1 VFHGS
6 RCLTVA
12 QARQYYLQEY
22 LRDDHARG
30 PRAEVVGVWLGRGA
44 ESLGL
49 KGPVQE
55 PDFVALLEGKSG
67 KGGSQLV
74 QSQVGTGKHR
84 AAWDFGCSTDKSVS
98 IAALVGGDEAIL
110 EAYRKAVLKG
120 FFELERFAQVDQVRH
135 GLRRKETTGSMV
147 AARFEHKTNR
157 KADPHLHNHIVVMN
171 MTQTA
176 DGCWRALVEREV
188 FGALPLATAVHRAE
202 LARLL
207 GELGYRVLV
216 RPDGRV
222 GIDGLTKEQLDH
234 FSRRRKEVEAYLL
247 KYGLSGPRAA
257 ERAALNTREAKARD
271 VDPATL
277 VASWMERARNLGID
291 LRGLRERCSD
301 VRVVGAETVRA
312 AARESVAFALAHV
325 SQTRAVFQEREIE
338 VVALNHGLGRIVV
351 EDVRAAV
358 QEQEGVIRMRDF
370 RLPSDLL
377 TTRQALRLE
386 KRAIDLMRAGQD
398 VGFALRGSFRPPR
411 ELGPDQERV
420 VRFVLDGR
428 DHVIGL
434 RAREGTRKPSALSAL
449 REAAEGCGW
458 RVGVLSPEWLATNQP
473 PDAGFDVAV
482 GAPGRG
488 DSNPHPRELWIVDS
502 ADRLSSK
509 LAVSILEKASETGAK
524 VVLVGDPQRC
534 HPVEVGNPF
543 AYLRRAGLRTH
554 GLYPSGR
561 QQDRVLREVVAR
573 TSEGRDAEAI
583 AALGDG
589 GRILEIANVKDRH
602 QAIVNEFLKAPESL
616 VIVARNDERIELNRL
631 IREALIAA
639 GKVEGSG
646 SAVPVAV
653 SRGLTEAQ
661 KGDARSYEVGDR
673 IRFLERWS
681 RHGIARGS
689 EGRVLAVD
697 QSRNRIAVQSGDG
710 RIFDYDPRR
719 CRCVEVSAIEAQ
731 HFAVGD
737 RVQLRAFRKPRAAS
751 GEFGTIRSLDPGR
764 IHILLDRGRWTRLR
778 RGEEPLPLTHAYAI
792 VSPRELGKTVDRVL
806 LSVDTSVPPELV
818 NRELFFFSIVTARRE
833 ALVFTDNQKDL
844 AAAVGREADRSSGAH
859 SMRRRKLR
867 GKSRDEGHRLQLER
881 ARLDD
886 GARAGIDADRANG
899 GPRTGVERGD
909 GKPRGPLPLANRQG
923 AAAPHNAGRARE
935 AARHAGGARQ
945 EARGP
950 GRPQRA
956 ATASP
961 LRTAE
966 RVSPACDGA
975 DGAGGDRRARP
986 GGSGGRAAARASAA
1000 GYRGLEAGGGP
1011 LAEGPHG
1018 DDRAPDYASDRGPGV
1033 PALAVSRGAS
1043 REPAPGSGS
1052 EPDRPRARTGK
1063 PGLPPLS
1070 GVLERVRALER
1081 LDEERALRP
1090 RPAPRVDRELER
1102 DR

>member
-12 QARQYYLQEY
+12 QAREYYLQEY
-22 LRDDHARG
+22 SRDDHARG

-55 PDFVALLEGKSG
+55 ADFVALLEGKSG
-67 KGGSQLV
+67 GGSQLV
-74 QSQVGTGKHR
+74 QSQVGTGRHR

-98 IAALVGGDEAIL
+98 IAALVGGDEAVL

-120 FFELERFAQVDQVRH
+120 FIELERFAQVDQVH
-135 GLRRKETTGSMV
+135 DGLRRKETTGSMV
-147 AARFEHKTNR
+147 AARFDHKTNR
-157 KADPHLHNHIVVMN
+157 KADPHLHSHIVVMN
-171 MTQTA
+171 MTRTG

-207 GELGYRVLV
+207 GELGYRVVV

-247 KYGLSGPRAA
+247 KHGLSGPRAA
-257 ERAALNTREAKARD
+257 ERAALNTREAKARE

-277 VASWMERARNLGID
+277 LASWTERARNLGID
-291 LRGLRERCSD
+291 LRGLQERCSE
-301 VRVVGAETVRA
+301 VRVVSAETVRA

-325 SQTRAVFQEREIE
+325 SQTRAVFQEREL
-338 VVALNHGLGRIVV
+338 VVAALNHGLGRIVA

-358 QEQEGVIRMRDF
+358 QELEGVIRMKDS

-386 KRAIDLMRAGQD
+386 KRTIDLMRAGQD
-398 VGFALRGSFRPPR
+398 VGFAPRGSFRPPR
-411 ELGPDQERV
+411 DLGPDQERV

-458 RVGVLSPEWLATNQP
+458 RVRLLSREGPATNLL

-482 GAPGRG
+482 GGGGKG
-488 DSNPHPRELWIVDS
+488 DSTPHPPELWIVDN
-502 ADRLSSK
+502 ADRLSSQ
-509 LAVSILEKASETGAK
+509 LAVSILEKASQTGAK

-534 HPVEVGNPF
+534 HPVEAGNPF

-573 TSEGRDAEAI
+573 TSEGRDREAI
-583 AALGDG
+583 AALADK
-589 GRILEIANVKDRH
+589 GRILEIANLKDRH
-602 QAIVNEFLKAPESL
+602 QAIVNEVRKAPGSL

-639 GKVEGSG
+639 GRVEGSG
-646 SAVPVAV
+646 SLVPVAV
-653 SRGLTEAQ
+653 SRGLTEPE
-661 KGDARSYEVGDR
+661 KGDARRYEVGDR
-673 IRFLERWS
+673 IRFRERWS
-681 RHGIARGS
+681 RHGIKRGS
-689 EGRVLAVD
+689 EGRVLSVD
-697 QSRNRIAVQSGDG
+697 LSRNRIAVESGDG
-710 RIFDYDPRR
+710 HVFEYDPRR
-719 CRCVEVSAIEAQ
+719 CPSVEVSAIEAH

-737 RVQLRAFRKPRAAS
+737 RVQLGALRKPRAAS
-751 GEFGTIRSLDPGR
+751 GEFGTIRSLDPGG
-764 IHILLDRGRWTRLR
+764 IHILLDSGRSTRLR

-792 VSPRELGKTVDRVL
+792 VSPRELGKAVDRVL
-806 LSVDTSVPPELV
+806 LSVDTSVPRELV

-833 ALVFTDNQKDL
+833 ALVFTDSQKDL
-844 AAAVGREADRSSGAH
+844 AAAVGRQADESSGAR

-867 GKSRDEGHRLQLER
+867 GKSRDERHGLELGR
-881 ARLDD
+881 PRLDD
-886 GARAGIDADRANG
+886 GARAGIHADRANG

-909 GKPRGPLPLANRQG
+909 GKPGGPLPAADRQG
-923 AAAPHNAGRARE
+923 AAAPHDAGRARE
-935 AARHAGGARQ
+935 AARRAGGEGQ

-950 GRPQRA
+950 GGPERA
-956 ATASP
+956 TTASP
-961 LRTAE
+961 LRASE
-966 RVSPACDGA
+966 RVSPARDGT
-975 DGAGGDRRARP
+975 DRTLGDRRAHP
-986 GGSGGRAAARASAA
+986 GGNGGRAAARPSAA

-1011 LAEGPHG
+1011 RAESPDG
-1018 DDRAPDYASDRGPGV
+1018 DDRAPDDASDRAPGV
-1033 PALAVSRGAS
+1033 GALAVSQGAR
-1043 REPAPGSGS
+1043 REPAPRSGS

-1063 PGLPPLS
+1063 PSLPPLS

-1081 LDEERALRP
+1081 RDEERALRP
-1090 RPAPRVDRELER
+1090 QPAPRVDRGLER

>member
-12 QARQYYLQEY
+12 QAREYYLQEY
-22 LRDDHARG
+22 SRDDHARG
-30 PRAEVVGVWLGRGA
+30 PRAEVAGVWLGRGA

-49 KGPVQE
+49 KGLVQE
-55 PDFVALLEGKSG
+55 ADFVALLEGKSG
-67 KGGSQLV
+67 EGGSQLV
-74 QSQVGTGKHR
+74 HSQVGTGKHR

-98 IAALVGGDEAIL
+98 IAALVGGDEAVL

-120 FFELERFAQVDQVRH
+120 FFELERFAQVDQVH
-135 GLRRKETTGSMV
+135 DGLRRKKTTGSMV

-157 KADPHLHNHIVVMN
+157 KADPHLHSHIVVMN

-207 GELGYRVLV
+207 GGLGYRVVV

-247 KYGLSGPRAA
+247 KHGLSGPRAA

-277 VASWMERARNLGID
+277 LASWTERARNLGID
-291 LRGLRERCSD
+291 LRGLQERCSEG
-301 VRVVGAETVRA
+301 RVVAAETVRA

-325 SQTRAVFQEREIE
+325 AQTRAVFQERELE
-338 VVALNHGLGRIVV
+338 VAALNHGLGRIVV

-358 QEQEGVIRMRDF
+358 QEQEGVIRMRDS

-398 VGFALRGSFRPPR
+398 VGFALHGSFRPPR

-428 DHVIGL
+428 DHVSGL

-449 REAAEGCGW
+449 REAAEECGW
-458 RVGVLSPEWLATNQP
+458 RVRVLSPEGPAANQL
-473 PDAGFDVAV
+473 PDPGFDVAV
-482 GAPGRG
+482 ARGRS

-509 LAVSILEKASETGAK
+509 LAVSILEKASHTGAK

-534 HPVEVGNPF
+534 HPVEAGNPF

-573 TSEGRDAEAI
+573 ASEGRGPEAI
-583 AALGDG
+583 TALGDK
-589 GRILEIANVKDRH
+589 GRILEIANLKDRH
-602 QAIVNEFLKAPESL
+602 QAIVNEVLKAPESL

-639 GKVEGSG
+639 GRVEGSG
-646 SAVPVAV
+646 SAVPVA
-653 SRGLTEAQ
+653 EARE
-661 KGDARSYEVGDR
+661 GDARSYKVGDR

-681 RHGIARGS
+681 RQGIARGS

-697 QSRNRIAVQSGDG
+697 RSRNRIAVRSGDG
-710 RIFDYDPRR
+710 RILEYDPRR
-719 CRCVEVSAIEAQ
+719 CRSVEVSAIEAH

-737 RVQLRAFRKPRAAS
+737 RVQLGALRKPRAAS

-764 IHILLDRGRWTRLR
+764 IHILLDNGRWTRLR

-792 VSPRELGKTVDRVL
+792 VSPRVLGKTVDRVL
-806 LSVDTSVPPELV
+806 LSVDTSAPRELV
-818 NRELFFFSIVTARRE
+818 NRELFFFSVATARRE
-833 ALVFTDNQKDL
+833 ALVFTDSLKDL
-844 AAAVGREADRSSGAH
+844 AAAVGREAERSSGAR
-859 SMRRRKLR
+859 STRSRKLR
-867 GKSRDEGHRLQLER
+867 GKSRDERHRLELGR
-881 ARLDD
+881 VRPDD
-886 GARAGIDADRANG
+886 GGRPRIDAGRTNG
-899 GPRTGVERGD
+899 GPRPGVERGD
-909 GKPRGPLPLANRQG
+909 GEPGGPLPLADREG
-923 AAAPHNAGRARE
+923 TAAHHDAGRARE
-935 AARHAGGARQ
+935 AARRAGGAGQ

-950 GRPQRA
+950 GGPQRA
-956 ATASP
+956 ATAGP

-966 RVSPACDGA
+966 RVPPARDGTDRA
-975 DGAGGDRRARP
+975 GGGQRAHAGGD
-986 GGSGGRAAARASAA
+986 GGGAAARAGAA
-1000 GYRGLEAGGGP
+1000 GWRGLEAGDGP
-1011 LAEGPHG
+1011 RAEGPGG
-1018 DDRAPDYASDRGPGV
+1018 DDRHPDDASDGRPGV
-1033 PALAVSRGAS
+1033 RALAVGTGQDT
-1043 REPAPGSGS
+1043 APRAGSA
-1052 EPDRPRARTGK
+1052 PDRHRARTGK
-1063 PGLPPLS
+1063 PSLPALS
-1070 GVLERVRALER
+1070 EVLERVRALER
-1081 LDEERALRP
+1081 LDEERVLRP
-1090 RPAPRVDRELER
+1090 SPAPSVDRGPER